1 MEWNIKI
8 MKYLYITITIIVAI
22 AAILFFTNKKDQN
35 FHVPEKGMI
44 IFDYNGGYLFT
55 NDSGYLFWYNK
66 IENKFYQLSDPV
78 GSGPE
83 TY

>member
-1 MEWNIKI
+1 MEWNIRI
-8 MKYLYITITIIVAI
+8 MKYLYITITIIIIIAVA
-22 AAILFFTNKKDQN
+22 LFFANADKN

-55 NDSGYLFWYNK
+55 NDSGHLFWYNK
-66 IENKFYQLSDPV
+66 IENKFYQLSDLV